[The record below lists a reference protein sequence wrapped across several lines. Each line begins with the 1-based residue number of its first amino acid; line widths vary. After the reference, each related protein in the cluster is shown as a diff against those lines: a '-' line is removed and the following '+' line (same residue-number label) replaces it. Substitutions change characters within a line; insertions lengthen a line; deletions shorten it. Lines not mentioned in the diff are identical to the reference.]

1 MQKKTLRLRK
11 NIFKYLI
18 LGSNGLLGYEFKK
31 ILPKK
36 YTLTIAKKN
45 SDINMNLK
53 KFQDLN
59 SVFKKI
65 KLIIVRIFIKIE
77 LLITLEVT

>member
-1 MQKKTLRLRK
+1 MSPKKYFEILEKKMQKETLLLRK

-18 LGSNGLLGYEFKK
+18 LGSNGLLGSEFKK

-45 SDINMNLK
+45 SDININLK
-53 KFQDLN
+53 KFPRE
-59 SVFKKI
+59 
-65 KLIIVRIFIKIE
+65 LIGP
-77 LLITLEVT
+77 LAQ